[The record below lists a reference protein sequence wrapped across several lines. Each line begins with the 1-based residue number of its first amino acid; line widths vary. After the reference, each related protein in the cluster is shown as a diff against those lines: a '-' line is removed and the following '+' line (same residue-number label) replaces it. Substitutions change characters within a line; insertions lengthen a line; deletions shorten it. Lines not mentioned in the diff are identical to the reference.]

1 MSIKAVAEHVRKHLI
16 LYTVLTIL
24 LALPIGYY
32 CKAWIAHNKELVS
45 NLIVIMAILTIF
57 PSAIQLKIEGFMKNL
72 KDWKSMIIFLLYV
85 YVLAPVIAM
94 ALAPALGDPL
104 VGIGFVTTNAVPA
117 SSASLGYV
125 FIAGGSVELA
135 TALIIIST
143 IIGIPAMPLIIKTY
157 ANIASVPVPIE
168 AIIISLTE
176 VLVAPLVVGQIIRY
190 IILKKKDRKYVNE
203 DLKPLLSLWTMLT
216 LLVLIFLLIF
226 SQAAKVISNPL
237 VAVKIIGYQIAVM
250 IVVLGV
256 SLAISRALHIK
267 YENHQAIVILSITKN
282 ASIAAG
288 IMASA
293 LGPQAAVAP
302 ALIPTIQPVVVIAYL
317 NAENWVRKFLR

>member
-1 MSIKAVAEHVRKHLI
+1 MSIKTVAEHMRKHLI

-32 CKAWIAHNKELVS
+32 YKTWIAHNKELVS
-45 NLIVIMAILTIF
+45 NLIVIMAILTIL

-85 YVLAPVIAM
+85 YVLVPVIAM

-143 IIGIPAMPLIIKTY
+143 IIGIPVMPLIIKTY

-168 AIIISLTE
+168 VIIISLTE
-176 VLVAPLVVGQIIRY
+176 VLVAPLVVGQSIRY
-190 IILKKKDRKYVNE
+190 IILKKKGRKYVDE
-203 DLKPLLSLWTMLT
+203 DLKPLLSLWTMLA

-237 VAVKIIGYQIAVM
+237 VAVKIIGYQVAVM
-250 IVVLGV
+250 IGVIGV

-267 YENHQAIVILSITKN
+267 YENHQAIAILSMTKN

-302 ALIPTIQPVVVIAYL
+302 ALTPTIQPVVVIAYL